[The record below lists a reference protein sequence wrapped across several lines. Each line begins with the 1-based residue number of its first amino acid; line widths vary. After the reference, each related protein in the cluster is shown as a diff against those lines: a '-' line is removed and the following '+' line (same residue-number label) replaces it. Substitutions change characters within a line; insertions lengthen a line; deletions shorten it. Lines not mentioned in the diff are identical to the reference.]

1 MLTNY
6 ISSAQE
12 KLERLKNE
20 QPENFSGLGEKLADA
35 IDNGGIIHIF
45 GAGHS
50 HILAEEVFYRAGGLV
65 PVSPILHEPLMLH
78 EGALRSSDFERK
90 NDYADTFMEQ
100 ADIRPEDV
108 LIVSSTSGRN
118 PVPVDAALYAKN
130 KGAYVVGITSLV
142 YSASQSSRHQDGY
155 KLTDVVDTAIDNY
168 SEAGDAAL
176 THPDVD
182 VPFGPTST
190 LIGVAIMQSLM
201 AETIRA
207 LAVRGETAPVLKSG
221 NIDGADERN
230 RQLIEAYKERIP
242 LLR

>member
-1 MLTNY
+1 MLTDY
-6 ISSAQE
+6 IMNAQA

-20 QPENFSGLGEKLADA
+20 QTETFNELAEKLAEA

-78 EGALRSSDFERK
+78 EGALRSSEYERK
-90 NDYADTFMEQ
+90 NSYADTFMNEI
-100 ADIRPEDV
+100 DIRSEDV

-118 PVPVDAALYAKN
+118 PVPVDAALYAKK
-130 KGAYVVGITSLV
+130 KGAYVIGITSFA
-142 YSASQSSRHQDGY
+142 YSGSQTSRHKDGY

-168 SEAGDAAL
+168 SEPGDAAL
-176 THPDVD
+176 QHASVD

-190 LIGVAIMQSLM
+190 LIGVAIMQSLF
-201 AETIRA
+201 AETIKS
-207 LAVRGETAPVLKSG
+207 LADKGSNPPVLQSG

-230 RQLIEAYKERIP
+230 RHLVELYKERIP